1 MEAEPDLR
9 RTGRAPAAHLDL
21 LCAITAYPPSTG
33 GAQLHLHALLTH
45 MERTSAEVVTWWDR
59 NRSDWLLGTTLR
71 APAHASD
78 DRVDGIAVHRLGLS
92 AADRIRAVPAVA
104 GYYLATDWAASRLSR
119 PLARALDDRVGSADV
134 VHCVRV
140 GREPLAL
147 AAERAARRAGRPFV
161 LTPLHHPRWG
171 GRRHRT
177 YLDLYRRADRV
188 IALTEAERAT
198 LISTGVPGTRIRVTG
213 HGPVVAPDAD
223 GDAFRRRHG
232 VTGPMVLFLG
242 QHFAYKGFRIVLESA
257 PLVWRHV
264 PSARFVFA
272 GPPVGRSERAFVG
285 ADPRILRL
293 GTLDLR
299 EKTDALAAC
308 DVLCV
313 PSTQESFGGVFTE
326 AWSLGRPVIGGDIPP
341 VREVIDDDV
350 DGFVVPPSPEFVAA
364 RIRCLLEDPARGH
377 AMGAAGRRKVA
388 ARWSWP
394 VLAAA
399 TERIYEE
406 VA

>member
-1 MEAEPDLR
+1 
-9 RTGRAPAAHLDL
+9 
-21 LCAITAYPPSTG
+21 
-33 GAQLHLHALLTH
+33 
-45 MERTSAEVVTWWDR
+45 
-59 NRSDWLLGTTLR
+59 
-71 APAHASD
+71 
-78 DRVDGIAVHRLGLS
+78 
-92 AADRIRAVPAVA
+92 
-104 GYYLATDWAASRLSR
+104 
-119 PLARALDDRVGSADV
+119 
-134 VHCVRV
+134 
-140 GREPLAL
+140 
-147 AAERAARRAGRPFV
+147 
-161 LTPLHHPRWG
+161 
-171 GRRHRT
+171 
-177 YLDLYRRADRV
+177 
-188 IALTEAERAT
+188 
-198 LISTGVPGTRIRVTG
+198 
-213 HGPVVAPDAD
+213 
-223 GDAFRRRHG
+223 
-232 VTGPMVLFLG
+232 
-242 QHFAYKGFRIVLESA
+242 
-257 PLVWRHV
+257 
-264 PSARFVFA
+264 
-272 GPPVGRSERAFVG
+272 VG